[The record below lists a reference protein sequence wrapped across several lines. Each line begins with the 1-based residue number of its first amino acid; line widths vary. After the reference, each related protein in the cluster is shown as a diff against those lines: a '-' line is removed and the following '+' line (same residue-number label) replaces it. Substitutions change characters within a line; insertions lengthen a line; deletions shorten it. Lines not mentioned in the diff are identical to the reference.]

1 MSTIRSLEL
10 SDRPTIEAF
19 LQRYPPEI
27 SELTF
32 SNLFVWRNSRPI
44 FFAEVEDS
52 IVFVAN
58 PAKEGAEQKV
68 VFGQPVGKALPLV
81 VASSLDV
88 QVAGFVRLGVQAA
101 DHLREADL
109 HVVADRNNADYVYRS
124 ADLAKLSGRRLHKKR
139 NLVKQCLSA
148 YTCEYEPIMP
158 ELIDECSEMQARWCK
173 AKECGRNPGLCDEYI
188 AIQEVFSHYQD
199 LNLIGGAIRIDGII
213 QAYSIAEELSPGTA
227 VCHFEKAMPEFRG
240 LSQLINQWLA
250 KFALSE
256 FEFINREQ
264 DLGIQGLRQAKE
276 SYCPDHM
283 VHKFNAW
290 YPSASPD
297 MAQVVVPHRCD
308 KDDVLKV

>member
-1 MSTIRSLEL
+1 MSTMHSLEL
-10 SDRPTIEAF
+10 NDRPTIEAF

-44 FFAEVEDS
+44 SFAQVEDS

-58 PAKEGAEQKV
+58 PAKGGAKQKV
-68 VFGQPVGKALPLV
+68 VFGQPVGKAPALV

-88 QVAGFVRLGVQAA
+88 QVAGFVRIGVQAA
-101 DHLREADL
+101 DYLRKAGLPVEADR
-109 HVVADRNNADYVYRS
+109 DNADYVYRTT
-124 ADLAKLSGRRLHKKR
+124 DLAELSGRRLHKKR

-188 AIQEVFSHYQD
+188 AIRETFSHYQD

-240 LSQLINQWLA
+240 LSQLVNQWLA
-250 KFALSE
+250 KFSLSE
-256 FEFINREQ
+256 FEFVNREQ
-264 DLGIQGLRQAKE
+264 DLGIKGLRQAKE
-276 SYCPDHM
+276 SYYPNHM
-283 VHKFNAW
+283 VHKFNVW
-290 YPSASPD
+290 YPSARRD
-297 MAQVVVPHRCD
+297 MAQVVEPHRCD
-308 KDDVLKV
+308 KDDVLMV